1 MEECNTEQTYTS
13 LINSSL
19 FDIAVDIYQI
29 FEKKG
34 VNTPFYN
41 TEILKF

>member
-13 LINSSL
+13 LMNSIL

-29 FEKKG
+29 LHKKG
-34 VNTPFYN
+34 VNAPFYD